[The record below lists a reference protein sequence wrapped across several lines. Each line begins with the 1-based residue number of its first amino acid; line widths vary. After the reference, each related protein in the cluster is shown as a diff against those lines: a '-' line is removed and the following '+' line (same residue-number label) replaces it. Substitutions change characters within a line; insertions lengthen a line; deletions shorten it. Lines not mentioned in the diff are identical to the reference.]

1 MDKFLAVP
9 ITGQTNPF
17 YVSSSDV
24 IAVTLD
30 SVAPGTKTVI
40 TYNSGNTATFTHTDV
55 GTTVLANFFR
65 DSLQAQIAESLTTP
79 WTDVAFTFV
88 PPSTSA
94 DPAGGTTPLGAVAI
108 SAITIA

>member
-1 MDKFLAVP
+1 MDKFLAIP

-24 IAVTLD
+24 IAVT
-30 SVAPGTKTVI
+30 VTNGTTTVI

-108 SAITIA
+108 SAIAIA

>member
-24 IAVTLD
+24 IAVTV
-30 SVAPGTKTVI
+30 SNGTTTVI

-65 DSLQAQIAESLTTP
+65 DSLQSQIAESLTTP

-108 SAITIA
+108 SAIAIA